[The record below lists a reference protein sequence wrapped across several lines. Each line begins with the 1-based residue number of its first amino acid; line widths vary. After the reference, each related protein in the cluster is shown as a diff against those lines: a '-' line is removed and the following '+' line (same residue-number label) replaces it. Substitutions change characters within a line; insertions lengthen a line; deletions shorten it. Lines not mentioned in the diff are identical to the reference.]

1 MILLKSNG
9 FAFNTNVPG
18 ALIVPSGPCERPVN
32 IRIASI
38 YGDSVHLIPCHL
50 LRGSFTKTLFPHFI
64 RTDIAQD
71 RFRHCDVL
79 LTHQTT
85 LVFLEGDLRSPWSCS
100 GGADKTTRW
109 NVWGRS
115 SSWWAS
121 IRWLIAGRPLIK
133 DHDHDKIW
141 ITNW

>member
-1 MILLKSNG
+1 MKSNG

-71 RFRHCDVL
+71 QVMPMCYL
-79 LTHQTT
+79 LIIGH
-85 LVFLEGDLRSPWSCS
+85 
-100 GGADKTTRW
+100 
-109 NVWGRS
+109 S
-115 SSWWAS
+115 SSWKVIFDRHEVAREEQTRQRDEMSEEEARPDWAS
-121 IRWLIAGRPLIK
+121 IR
-133 DHDHDKIW
+133 
-141 ITNW
+141 